1 MPTIKVEFTADVKA
15 RAEVLW
21 DILVDVK
28 SWPVVRLVTK
38 IDSPA
43 SNLMKEGSS
52 FVAQH
57 QGLKWTL
64 TVGRV
69 ERPNKVRW
77 IGRRLGLKAV
87 HEWEFIEE
95 GAKTRAVNRESI
107 SGWLT
112 IFLYPLIKRM
122 LARGDEEWLN
132 DLVSRAEES

>member
-28 SWPVVRLVTK
+28 SWSVVKLVTK
-38 IDSPA
+38 SDSPA
-43 SNLMKEGSS
+43 SNLIKEGSS
-52 FVAQH
+52 FVVQH

-69 ERPNKVRW
+69 ERPNKARW
-77 IGRRLGLKAV
+77 NGRRLGLEAV

-95 GAKTRAVNRESI
+95 GAKTRVVNRESI

-132 DLVSRAEES
+132 DLVSRAEKS